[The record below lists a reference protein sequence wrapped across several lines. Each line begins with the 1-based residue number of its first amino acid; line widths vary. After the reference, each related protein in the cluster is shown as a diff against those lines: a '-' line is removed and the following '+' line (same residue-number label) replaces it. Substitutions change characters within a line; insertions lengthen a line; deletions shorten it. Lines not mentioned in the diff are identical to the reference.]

1 MKISCCILLLLL
13 VSGCTRS
20 VEEYVSRRAG
30 GPLVVDGHAEVGWL
44 KGDSE
49 KVDQITFGE
58 FYRKDSLDL
67 AARYRSLWT
76 QAGIYFLVE
85 VQDDV
90 VFTSNELAEYDCDAV
105 EIFLDLHNDKE
116 EDFRVGDDFQYVFR
130 YDYQKIFCNCSS
142 RENVKAVL
150 VRTGTGYNAEI
161 FIPWKTLGVEPGQ
174 LDRVGFNVN
183 IYDNDTRQTDDL
195 IKSRETAL
203 SLTAEGKHSWQWTSV
218 FSTMAFN
225 N

>member
-1 MKISCCILLLLL
+1 VLLLLL
-13 VSGCTRS
+13 ASGCTRS
-20 VEEYVSRRAG
+20 GEEYVSWQADQ
-30 GPLVVDGHAEVGWL
+30 PLVLDGQKEAVWL
-44 KGDSE
+44 KAES
-49 KVDQITFGE
+49 KRVDKITLGE

-90 VFTSNELAEYDCDAV
+90 VFTSNELAEYNCDAV

-116 EDFRVGDDFQYVFR
+116 EDFKVGDDFQYVFR
-130 YDYQKIFCNCSS
+130 YDYRKIFCKCSS
-142 RENVKAVL
+142 QENVKAVL

-183 IYDNDTRQTDDL
+183 IYDNDTRPTDDL

-203 SLTAEGKHSWQWTSV
+203 SLTKEGKHSWQWTSV

-225 N
+225 K